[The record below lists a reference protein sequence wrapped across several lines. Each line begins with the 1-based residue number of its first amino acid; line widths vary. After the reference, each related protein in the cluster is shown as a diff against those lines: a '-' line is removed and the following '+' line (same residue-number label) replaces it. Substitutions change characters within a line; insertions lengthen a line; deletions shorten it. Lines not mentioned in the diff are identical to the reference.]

1 MLIFSDI
8 ALSMGQ
14 ILNVSAWFCEKTE
27 QFLHQRF
34 GLRVGYKNR
43 GKIWKPNDCFYIER
57 WTDTW
62 AFDKYFIGG

>member
-27 QFLHQRF
+27 QFLHQVLECRLVTKSEVIPGSRTTVF
-34 GLRVGYKNR
+34 
-43 GKIWKPNDCFYIER
+43 
-57 WTDTW
+57 T
-62 AFDKYFIGG
+62 